1 MFPFNALGSIRVF
14 LRLIPTA
21 RHIDLTPGIGT
32 ATVELGFMS
41 SIDLCQ
47 EFLGVVEGIDAGV
60 LRESWEY

>member
-1 MFPFNALGSIRVF
+1 MFPFKALCSIRVF

-21 RHIDLTPGIGT
+21 RQFDFTPGVGT

-47 EFLGVVEGIDAGV
+47 EFLGVID
-60 LRESWEY
+60 LWKW